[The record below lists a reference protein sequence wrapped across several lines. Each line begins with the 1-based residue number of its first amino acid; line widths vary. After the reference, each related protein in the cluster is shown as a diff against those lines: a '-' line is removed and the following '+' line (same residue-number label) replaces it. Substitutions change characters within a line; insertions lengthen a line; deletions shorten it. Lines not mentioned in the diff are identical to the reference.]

1 VTAGID
7 VRAVVDAIGA
17 IDHHAHLLA
26 RPGTPFGLTD
36 LLTESR
42 EPAQV
47 AAGRDHPA
55 FHRAVRNLAAVLEVD
70 PTEAAVT
77 AALDEADGAALTRT
91 LLDASGIEAM
101 FVDDGFR
108 FPGALALADH
118 MKLVGRPVRR
128 IVRLETEVEA
138 AAGQGD
144 PSFVECV
151 TGFRAAVARAVA
163 HSSVALKT
171 IAAYRCGLDLP
182 VPDAVAASAA
192 YDGWR
197 RSGSR
202 RLTDPALIVYFLAE
216 ALALTRERQVP
227 LQIHTGFG
235 DADGLLTRSDP
246 ALLQPHID
254 HGMLTGVPVVLLHCH
269 PFVHQASYLAGVY
282 EHVHLD
288 LSLAMTLAPHLG
300 PALLLDALG
309 LAPATK
315 VLFATDA
322 SRRPE
327 LFFLGARWWR
337 DSLVEA
343 LNRLIDGGFADGD
356 TAARWA
362 GLILAGNACRLYDY
376 DGTG

>member
-1 VTAGID
+1 VPVD
-7 VRAVVDAIGA
+7 LRAAVDTTGA

-26 RPGTPFGLTD
+26 QPGTPFGLTD

-47 AAGRDHPA
+47 AATRDHPA
-55 FHRAVRNLAAVLEVD
+55 FHRAVRDLAAVLDVD
-70 PTEAAVT
+70 PTEPAVT
-77 AALDEADGAALTRT
+77 AALHGADVASLTRT

-108 FPGALALADH
+108 FPGALSLAEH
-118 MKLVGRPVRR
+118 TELVGRPVRR

-144 PSFVECV
+144 PSFVECGE
-151 TGFRAAVARAVA
+151 GFRAAVSGALADGA
-163 HSSVALKT
+163 VALKT

-182 VPDAVAASAA
+182 APDPRAASTA
-192 YDGWR
+192 YDAWR
-197 RSGSR
+197 ASGSR
-202 RLTDPALIVYFLAE
+202 RLTDPALIAYFLAE
-216 ALALTRERQVP
+216 ALAITRERRVP
-227 LQIHTGFG
+227 LQVHTGFG
-235 DADGLLTRSDP
+235 DADVVLTKADP
-246 ALLQPHID
+246 ALLQPHLD
-254 HGMLTGVPVVLLHCH
+254 HGVLAGVPVVLLHCH
-269 PFVHQASYLAGVY
+269 PFVHQASYLASVY

-288 LSLAMTLAPHLG
+288 LSLTMTLAPHLG
-300 PALLLDALG
+300 PALLLEAIG

-327 LFFLGARWWR
+327 LFFLGAKWWR

-343 LNRLIDGGFADGD
+343 LTRLVDAGFADGN
-356 TAARWA
+356 TAVRWA
-362 GLILAGNACRLYDY
+362 GLILAGNARRVYAY
-376 DGTG
+376 DGAD